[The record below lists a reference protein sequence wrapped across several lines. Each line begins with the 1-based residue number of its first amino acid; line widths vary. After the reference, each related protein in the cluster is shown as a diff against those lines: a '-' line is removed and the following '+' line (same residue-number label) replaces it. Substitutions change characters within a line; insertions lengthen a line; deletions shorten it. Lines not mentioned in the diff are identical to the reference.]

1 MHSFQIYNSITF
13 HRALNKAMVDNPSF
27 NFVCSYENCEGF
39 SDNLLEKCQNG
50 SCNNYLHHIC
60 QAAFEHRERLLV
72 PLSKRCQKC
81 LVEEVF
87 TRNGKVGKQKGFMN
101 CSVMVGPSLYHFGT
115 DNQNNTELPFRFA
128 KIVSIPRKK
137 KGTSNFEL
145 RYDKTGLLN
154 DPNTNDIYTKI
165 LPDVEEV
172 RTLLKQAINRADR
185 DAYRFDGNQNRRP
198 KKKKEQQKQRKN
210 QQKPQHILQ
219 PGVYH
224 H

>member
-60 QAAFEHRERLLV
+60 QAAFEHRERLVV

-115 DNQNNTELPFRFA
+115 DNQNNNTELPFRFA

-145 RYDKTGLLN
+145 RYDKCGLVN
-154 DPNTNDIYTKI
+154 PNITDAYTKI
-165 LPDVEEV
+165 FPDVEEV
-172 RTLLKQAINRADR
+172 RTLLKQAISRADR
-185 DAYRFDGNQNRRP
+185 EAYRFDGNQNRRP
-198 KKKKEQQKQRKN
+198 KKKKNSKIKEKK
-210 QQKPQHILQ
+210 
-219 PGVYH
+219 
-224 H
+224 